1 MQTKLTHNRTLSSL
15 RFQKLCEDFWY
26 SLSNT
31 ASVFASRKSSQPEK
45 QLNRNWFIHRT
56 ESVEHHQSSMRQ
68 AGLFYE
74 ATNSTSISFPTHLLC
89 YHASVSKTFLLCAGI
104 IYLWFRLKAV
114 YRPTV
119 LDEWIKHLP
128 KNFIG
133 PTRENKNVFTRK
145 KHKMWA

>member
-1 MQTKLTHNRTLSSL
+1 MQTEFILSSL
-15 RFQKLCEDFWY
+15 RFLKLCEDFWY
-26 SLSNT
+26 SIAQRQFLPAGNH
-31 ASVFASRKSSQPEK
+31 RNRRNSSIAIDSFTGP
-45 QLNRNWFIHRT
+45 
-56 ESVEHHQSSMRQ
+56 SQSSITKAPHRQ

-89 YHASVSKTFLLCAGI
+89 YHASVSKTFLLGAGI

-114 YRPTV
+114 YRPTI